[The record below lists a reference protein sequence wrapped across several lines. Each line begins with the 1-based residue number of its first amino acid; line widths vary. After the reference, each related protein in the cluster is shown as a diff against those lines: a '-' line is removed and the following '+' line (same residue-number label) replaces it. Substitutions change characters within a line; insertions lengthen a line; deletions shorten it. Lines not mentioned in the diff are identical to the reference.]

1 MSLQIILK
9 TPADAHVLPVD
20 VSTIETFPL
29 PGNMFG
35 VAIPTNIVDTVGEQ
49 QIVAALKQVE
59 HFDLWAGQW
68 NLPK

>member
-9 TPADAHVLPVD
+9 TPTDAQALPVD

-29 PGNMFG
+29 PGDMLG
-35 VAIPTNIVDTVGEQ
+35 VAIPMNIVDTVGKQ
-49 QIVAALKQVE
+49 RIVAALNQVE

-68 NLPK
+68 NIPK